1 MMRNSSKK
9 SQNKKFSLFC
19 CFSTCGG
26 KKRRDKKFS
35 KVSSVENK
43 TNISR
48 VDSSI
53 KVNPF
58 PQINNSK
65 YDKKLNE
72 DNNINNNKSY
82 SNINEDKKSNKYL
95 NESNNDIN
103 NSNNI
108 KSNLKKSN
116 HNIKFNNINSI
127 IHNNSIVIS
136 ENLKQSSINNNN
148 NIDKDMTVNMNI
160 DENNNNYFLDNND
173 FIENKKNANKE
184 EIITSKISNENIS
197 IKIVNSLKDNF
208 KNNINQIYNKS
219 NNSNIFLSNSEKIEQ
234 KNNLNNYEDDN
245 VNIYDKN
252 NSSFNEINKSNQ
264 IKINEKENFISNN
277 NEILSPKKSNIIFKH
292 KQNDSN
298 ENSKNKTDSI
308 IINNDDDN
316 DFCINLNLDKY
327 NKNASISIP
336 FNNFKLNL
344 STIRNKENIHTNI
357 NTKPSNLNKHNINI
371 SDINPIFQN
380 NSKKIKYSNS
390 LKLIKI
396 NKFERSDILIDNDNK
411 TGYFVTK
418 IDEDNNIRY
427 NFSYKKN
434 KKNLKDENNI
444 KIDKEKSI
452 IFNYQSNSDINK
464 YNNQNINSE
473 IPLSKVEKELNYIND
488 GDYFGEKKEIIN
500 ENENEDENKNNQ
512 DLKIK
517 EDSKILLSKIPLVE
531 ESNKN
536 NIENNNIIDD
546 NNEINKEENEKIK
559 EEEQNIKDFEGEIED
574 EKDYLEEENDHI
586 NDSKSIIS
594 NIIATPLLGI
604 QDMRSFA
611 PSLYSKS
618 EFKDNISNLN
628 DLASNKGGFSIPHGI
643 IDTEIEIMNENGN
656 ECKSFIETPRASGAY
671 NKRFTHNNINHNTIN
686 NSNNLKYSNS
696 SSRKMKS
703 FYEYIDSTTKE
714 IEKINERIN
723 KIDSKIKNYEECN
736 KKYELLIEKE
746 EEESEILVNM
756 LNFLNESKK

>member
-58 PQINNSK
+58 PQINNFK

-82 SNINEDKKSNKYL
+82 SNINEDKKSNKNL
-95 NESNNDIN
+95 NKSNNDIN

-219 NNSNIFLSNSEKIEQ
+219 NNSNIFLSNSEKNEQ
-234 KNNLNNYEDDN
+234 KNNLNNYEYEN
-245 VNIYDKN
+245 KNIYDKN

-396 NKFERSDILIDNDNK
+396 NKFERSDILIDIDNK